1 VTNKADTK
9 SKAAEQN
16 RNERP
21 SVLGRLREKQELL
34 AKAEKKEVSAPEK
47 KPERDMQ

>member
-1 VTNKADTK
+1 
-9 SKAAEQN
+9 
-16 RNERP
+16 
-21 SVLGRLREKQELL
+21 VLGRLKEKQELL